1 MGDSGAVSET
11 LSVPVDCICWR
22 VFMQRDVFVCY
33 HHKFIFLVIKLMI
46 IYRIQT

>member
-11 LSVPVDCICWR
+11 LSVPVDCICWC
-22 VFMQRDVFVCY
+22 VFMQRDVFVY

-46 IYRIQT
+46 IYRIHT